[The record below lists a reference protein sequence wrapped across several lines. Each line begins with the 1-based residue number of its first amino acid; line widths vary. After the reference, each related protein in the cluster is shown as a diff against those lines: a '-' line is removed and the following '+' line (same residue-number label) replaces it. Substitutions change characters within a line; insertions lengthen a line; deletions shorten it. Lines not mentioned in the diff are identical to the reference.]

1 VKMGQLVSP
10 SYRDSS
16 RLNVQLFCGTAFRV
30 GHLATILMASII
42 AGLIL
47 TFLSRDAAGSG
58 IPQVKVAFWRDFG
71 SMPAKVVI
79 AKFFAGAL
87 SIGGGCSLEPEGPT
101 FHVEGALA
109 SNIAGWLGIAKQGRR
124 PVRCLVYLS
133 AARSLW
139 RALVKMGQ
147 FVSPSYRAARG

>member
-1 VKMGQLVSP
+1 MGQLVSP

-124 PVRCLVYLS
+124 PALICG
-133 AARSLW
+133 AADPLKVLRS
-139 RALVKMGQ
+139 RHKYEAT
-147 FVSPSYRAARG
+147 S